1 MPDLLFILALALAA
15 AIVGISKSGVA
26 MGLGGV
32 NVPLLTMVM
41 SARDAAGV
49 LLPVMVLIDVIAL
62 VVYAREVDWKIVFI
76 LLPGCIAGTALG
88 WLMSA
93 SVDEAAVRLAIGL
106 VTLLFLIDS
115 TFPIRK
121 KLVGRPPSRP
131 WGVFWGAVTGFTSF
145 VSHTGGPPYQIF
157 VIPRKLAPAVF
168 AGTTAVFFAITNM
181 IKLVPYAALGQL
193 QPSNLMLSAAMVPLA
208 LAAMFGGVYLTRR
221 ISPKLFYRI
230 AYGLMLAFSLKLI
243 WDGLSFYF
251 F

>member
-1 MPDLLFILALALAA
+1 MPDLLLILALALAA
-15 AIVGISKSGVA
+15 AIIGLSKSGVA

-49 LLPVMVLIDVIAL
+49 LLPVMVLIDIVAL
-62 VVYAREVDWKIVFI
+62 FVYAREVDWKIVLI
-76 LLPGCIAGTALG
+76 LLPDQVLGTGLG

-106 VTLLFLIDS
+106 VTLLFLVNS

-131 WGVFWGAVTGFTSF
+131 WGVFWGAVTGFAGF

-157 VIPRKLAPAVF
+157 VMPRKLAPAVS
-168 AGTTAVFFAITNM
+168 GTTAVFFAIAGCSSRSCPM
-181 IKLVPYAALGQL
+181 
-193 QPSNLMLSAAMVPLA
+193 
-208 LAAMFGGVYLTRR
+208 RR
-221 ISPKLFYRI
+221 
-230 AYGLMLAFSLKLI
+230 
-243 WDGLSFYF
+243 WDSCSRPT
-251 F
+251 